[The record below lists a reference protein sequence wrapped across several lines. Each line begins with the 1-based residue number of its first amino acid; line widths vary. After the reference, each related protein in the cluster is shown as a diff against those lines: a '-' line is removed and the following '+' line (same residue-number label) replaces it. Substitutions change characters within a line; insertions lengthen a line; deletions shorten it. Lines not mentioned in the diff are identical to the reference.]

1 MILDA
6 LWRTLRAQFNKLA
19 NLFWE
24 ADPIALMQAEYD
36 RAVAQIREGRIGLE
50 QYRSFVERVGRQ
62 VARHEAIVRRLD
74 ATVRTYL
81 DQGDRETAARF
92 ALELQRARRELEES
106 AAQLRLHE
114 QAYENNLLKIKHAG
128 GKLAEIRNRIAKY
141 DADLKMSAA
150 EAEIARVA
158 QQLNFDVHTD
168 FGHLEEAIQGTI
180 DRNRARVRVA
190 ADLSGEGVDTIRR
203 EEAIRGQLAE
213 DALREFER
221 EMGTTGSIVPPAR
234 DRVDEAPPSRTRAI
248 EGH

>member
-6 LWRTLRAQFNKLA
+6 LWRTIRTQLNKLA
-19 NLFWE
+19 SFFWE

-36 RAVAQIREGRIGLE
+36 SAVAQIREGRVGLE

-62 VARHEAIVRRLD
+62 VARHEAQVRRLD

-81 DQGDRETAARF
+81 AQGDRETAARF
-92 ALELQRARRELEES
+92 ALELQRARKDLEEN
-106 AAQLRLHE
+106 AVQLRLHE

-128 GKLAEIRNRIAKY
+128 GKLAEIRNKIAKY

-150 EAEIARVA
+150 EAEIAKLA

-168 FGHLEEAIQGTI
+168 FRQIESKIQDTI

-190 ADLSGEGVDTIRR
+190 ADLSGEGVEEIRQ
-203 EEAIRGQLAE
+203 EEAAREQLADE
-213 DALREFER
+213 ALREFER
-221 EMGTTGSIVPPAR
+221 QMGPSEAASPPAMESSVPVPQPR
-234 DRVDEAPPSRTRAI
+234 GKVA
-248 EGH
+248 EGS